1 MPRLARI
8 ALTLA
13 AAIAAVYA
21 LVTTWRQNEQAAG
34 LDFYIYFVGAQIAGR
49 ADIENIYSAETQE
62 RIGEEY
68 YERARRSGSEIRKY
82 DATRRRRLDNV
93 SSPFLYTTL
102 RWVSRDYDRAL
113 RQYHALVL
121 FAFVA
126 GVILIARRVNVSWA
140 ATLFLLAAL
149 LLWFRGFEADLR
161 VGNVNSLQL
170 LAIGVALWCPPLL
183 AGVVLGMLIAFKPN
197 LLLVALLLSVLR
209 IAARDWPRLRRE
221 LAGGAIGVAIAIAA
235 AAINYGSPRVWLHWI
250 TAASEFIQRLQTR
263 TERNVAPALELFQ
276 QYGTAWSYAITFVL
290 VAVACIAIAWRKKA
304 DDALIAGVAI
314 AIYLLAAPVVWL
326 HYMVLALPLAIAL
339 LKWRATA
346 VVSLIALAMI
356 AEVPFEM
363 LVRTPVY
370 PNDAKLI
377 APALIALYVCG
388 VWKIAASD
396 ARPAAAL

>member
-8 ALTLA
+8 LFTLA
-13 AAIAAVYA
+13 AALAALYA
-21 LVTTWRQNEQAAG
+21 VVVTWKQNEQAAG

-49 ADIENIYSAETQE
+49 ADVDNIYSAETQE
-62 RIGEEY
+62 RVGEEY
-68 YERARRSGSEIRKY
+68 YERAQRSGSELRKY

-121 FAFVA
+121 CAFVA
-126 GVILIARRVNVSWA
+126 GVILLARRVKVSWA
-140 ATLFLLAAL
+140 ATLLLLAVL

-197 LLLVALLLSVLR
+197 LLLVALLLGVSR
-209 IAARDWPRLRRE
+209 IATRDWPRLRRE
-221 LAGGAIGVAIAIAA
+221 LAGGAIGVSIAFVA
-235 AAINYGSPRVWLHWI
+235 AAINYGSPRVWLQWM

-263 TERNVAPALELFQ
+263 TERNVAPALELLQ
-276 QYGTAWSYAITFVL
+276 QYGTAWSYAITLIL
-290 VAVACIAIAWRKKA
+290 VAIACIAIARRRKA
-304 DDALIAGVAI
+304 DDALVAGVAI
-314 AIYLLAAPVVWL
+314 VIYLLAAPVVWL
-326 HYMVLALPLAIAL
+326 HYMLLALPLAIAL
-339 LKWRATA
+339 LRWRATA
-346 VVSLIALAMI
+346 IVSLIAVAMI
-356 AEVPFEM
+356 AEVPFE
-363 LVRTPVY
+363 LLFRTPVY

-377 APALIALYVCG
+377 APALVALYVCG

-396 ARPAAAL
+396 ARPPTAL